1 MDIQWILDC
10 GSFFRVSFKIPLKT
24 RLSTEVRGQKV
35 LQVAYSGHSN
45 GVTGLS
51 GCSIDSLASF
61 RALGPLSGSLRTP
74 LVSGLQRPVPR
85 TTCKTFGRDLS

>member
-1 MDIQWILDC
+1 MDIQIQWIWIRLFKNPLDIHHPMDIQWIL
-10 GSFFRVSFKIPLKT
+10 GWGYFFRVSFKIPLKT

-61 RALGPLSGSLRTP
+61 RALGLFLAP
-74 LVSGLQRPVPR
+74 
-85 TTCKTFGRDLS
+85 